1 MDVKVQ
7 LNSDKELVAKIKEK
21 LKANG
26 GYCPCVLTKKDDD
39 KCMCKNF
46 RE

>member
-1 MDVKVQ
+1 MGIKIKV
-7 LNSDKELVAKIKEK
+7 NSDTALVKKIREK
-21 LKANG
+21 LKAND
-26 GYCPCVLTKKDDD
+26 GYCPCVLTKRDED